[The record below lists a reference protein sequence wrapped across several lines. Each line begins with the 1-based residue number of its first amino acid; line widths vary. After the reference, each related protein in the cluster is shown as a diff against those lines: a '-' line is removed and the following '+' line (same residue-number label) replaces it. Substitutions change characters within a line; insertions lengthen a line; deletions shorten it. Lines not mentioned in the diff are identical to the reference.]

1 MNSAEWCRGE
11 EKCLL
16 ERESMV
22 AEIWN
27 FCTLIWKDEIASAGQ
42 EQGPKDKALLHFIQT
57 RMGTVIS

>member
-1 MNSAEWCRGE
+1 
-11 EKCLL
+11 
-16 ERESMV
+16 MV